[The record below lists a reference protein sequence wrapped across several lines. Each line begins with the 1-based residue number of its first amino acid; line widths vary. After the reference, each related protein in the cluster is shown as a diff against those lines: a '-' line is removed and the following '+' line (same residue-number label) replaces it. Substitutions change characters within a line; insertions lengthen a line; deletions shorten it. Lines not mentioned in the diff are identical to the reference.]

1 MVQFRSFTLVSTLS
15 LLVFL
20 VACGSE
26 DSPMEPGGG
35 GGGGGGGPSIVDD
48 PSFSGVVMEVFDRKG
63 CTAGNCHGSGSGGL
77 TLTDAATS
85 HANLVNVTSPTSG
98 EIRVVPGDAASSYLI
113 TKLNP
118 SPPFG
123 AQMPLGGSPLDNVDL
138 TNVTNW
144 INQGAQNN

>member
-1 MVQFRSFTLVSTLS
+1 MVQFRSLTLASTLL

-26 DSPMEPGGG
+26 DSPMEPEGGG
-35 GGGGGGGPSIVDD
+35 GGGGDDRSIVDD
-48 PSFSGVVMEVFDRKG
+48 PSFSGVVMEVFNRKG
-63 CTAGNCHGSGSGGL
+63 CTAGNCHGGAQGQL

-85 HANLVNVTSPTSG
+85 HANLVNVTSPVSG

-113 TKLNP
+113 AKLNP

-123 AQMPLGGSPLDNVDL
+123 AQMPLGGSPLDNIDL